1 MTWNV
6 VRTLTTQNGVGDM
19 ACTRGGFTRGVEGAP
34 GGDLPSASR
43 TPGRLLRRHMEVVAA
58 CPPPRAQAAPAP
70 PRMQAARP
78 ASAGGVSSDLAAAST
93 AVCRSTPARR
103 GSVRNTGRARSGLVE
118 GFPKAVLSSHKNGV
132 VSEA

>member
-43 TPGRLLRRHMEVVAA
+43 TPGRPLRRHMEAVAA
-58 CPPPRAQAAPAP
+58 CPPPHAQAALAP
-70 PRMQAARP
+70 PRPACRPLVLPLLVALARTWRLPPLLCVRPHQPGEAA
-78 ASAGGVSSDLAAAST
+78 LE
-93 AVCRSTPARR
+93 TPDAHDP
-103 GSVRNTGRARSGLVE
+103 G
-118 GFPKAVLSSHKNGV
+118 
-132 VSEA
+132 